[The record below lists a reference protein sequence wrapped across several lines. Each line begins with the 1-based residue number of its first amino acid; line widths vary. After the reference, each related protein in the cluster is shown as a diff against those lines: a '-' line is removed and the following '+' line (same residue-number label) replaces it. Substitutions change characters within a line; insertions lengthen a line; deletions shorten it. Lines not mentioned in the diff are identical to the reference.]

1 MIAVTVTGR
10 NRTQSKKGE
19 DQMSKNVIIIG
30 GSAAGITAGITV
42 RRNYPDAAITL
53 IRKEEQVLIPCGIP
67 YIFGTVGVP
76 QKNLIPDALL
86 ENNRINLIIDEA
98 TSIDREKKVVTTKS
112 HSEAPYDK
120 LILATGSLP
129 LELPLKGREKEN
141 VYMVMKDVD
150 YLQKLS
156 DRMETAKDLVII
168 GGGFIGVEFAD
179 ECKKRNENM
188 NVTVVELLPH
198 CLLLACDEEFCV
210 EAEKKLVERGI
221 TILPDARAEEIV
233 GKGKVEAVRL
243 SNGKEIKADVVIMGV
258 GVVPNIE
265 LAESAGLKIGATK
278 AIHVDQ
284 YMRTSDKDIFACGD
298 CCEKFSFFDMKPS
311 RLRLASIATTEAR
324 IAGAN
329 LFELKQKNDGVIG
342 VFATVVNGLTVGTAG
357 LTQSAAIKAG
367 FDTVAEIASGP
378 DRHPGGMPGMSNLN
392 VKLVF
397 DKKSGRIL
405 GGQVWGGSS
414 GGELLNAIA
423 AQITAGMKADDIARF
438 QIGTHPALTASPIAY
453 HLVNAAEK
461 AMNLIQKPNIL
472 IVEDDRDF
480 VGALMAVLSSQP
492 YSLDV
497 AHTKDEAMAKIAKN
511 KPSLVLLDIM
521 LDRVDDGF
529 TICRELKSD
538 PQYWD
543 IPIIA
548 MSAISRD
555 ADLDPGIGD
564 HFKVDEFLAKPVK
577 AKDLLEKI
585 KQFI

>member
-1 MIAVTVTGR
+1 
-10 NRTQSKKGE
+10 
-19 DQMSKNVIIIG
+19 MSKNVVIIG
-30 GSAAGITAGITV
+30 GSAAGITAGITA
-42 RRNYPDAAITL
+42 RRHYPDADITL

-76 QKNLIPDALL
+76 QKNLIPDAIL
-86 ENNRINLIIDEA
+86 ETNGINLIVDEA
-98 TSIDREKKVVTTKS
+98 QSIDRDKKVVVTAS
-112 HSEAPYDK
+112 QGEVPYDK

-129 LELPLKGREKEN
+129 MELPLEGLDKDG
-141 VYMVMKDVD
+141 VYTVAKDVD

-156 DRMETAKDLVII
+156 DKLDQSKDLVII

-179 ECKKRNENM
+179 ECKKKDEEM
-188 NVTVVELLPH
+188 NVTIVELLPH

-210 EAEKKLVERGI
+210 EAEKKLEDRGI
-221 TILPDARAEEIV
+221 TIMPDARAASIV
-233 GKGKVEAVRL
+233 GDGKVEAVRL
-243 SNGKEIKADVVIMGV
+243 ADGKEIKADVVIMGV
-258 GVVPNIE
+258 GVVPNTKI
-265 LAESAGLKIGATK
+265 ATDAGLKIGPTK

-298 CCEKFSFFDMKPS
+298 CCEKFSFFNMQPS
-311 RLRLASIATTEAR
+311 RLRLASVASTEAR

-329 LFELKQKNDGVIG
+329 LFDLKRKSDGAIG

-357 LTQSAAIKAG
+357 LTENAAKNAG
-367 FDTVAEIASGP
+367 YETVTEIASGP

-397 DKKSGRIL
+397 DKKTGRIL
-405 GGQVWGGSS
+405 GGQVWGGNS

-461 AMNLIQKPNIL
+461 AMSLIETPSIL

-480 VGALMAVLSSQP
+480 VGALVAVLSGQP
-492 YSLDV
+492 YDLDV
-497 AHTKDEAMAKIAKN
+497 AHTREDAMKKVAEK
-511 KPSLVLLDIM
+511 KPSLILLDIM
-521 LDRVDDGF
+521 LDHVDDGF
-529 TICRELKSD
+529 TICRELKAD

-555 ADLDPGIGD
+555 AGIDPGIGD
-564 HFKVDEFLAKPVK
+564 HFKVDDFLAKPVK
-577 AKDLLEKI
+577 AKDLMEKI
-585 KQFI
+585 EQYI

>member
-1 MIAVTVTGR
+1 
-10 NRTQSKKGE
+10 
-19 DQMSKNVIIIG
+19 MSKNVVIIG
-30 GSAAGITAGITV
+30 GSAAGITAGITT
-42 RRNYPDAAITL
+42 RRHYPDADITL

-76 QKNLIPDALL
+76 QKNLIPDAIL
-86 ENNRINLIIDEA
+86 ETNGINLIVDEA
-98 TSIDREKKVVTTKS
+98 QSIDRGKRVVVTAS
-112 HSEAPYDK
+112 HGEIPYDK
-120 LILATGSLP
+120 LILAMGSLP
-129 LELPLKGREKEN
+129 MELPLEGLDKDG
-141 VYMVMKDVD
+141 VYTVVKDVD

-156 DRMETAKDLVII
+156 DRLDQAKDLVII

-179 ECKKRNENM
+179 ECKKKNENT
-188 NVTVVELLPH
+188 NVTIVELLPH
-198 CLLLACDEEFCV
+198 CLLLACDEEFCA
-210 EAEKKLVERGI
+210 EAEKRLEDRGI
-221 TILPDARAEEIV
+221 AILPNERAATIV
-233 GKGKVEAVRL
+233 GDDKVEAVRL
-243 SNGKEIKADVVIMGV
+243 SSGKEIKADVVIMGV
-258 GVVPNIE
+258 GVVPNTQ
-265 LAESAGLKIGATK
+265 LATDAGLKIGPTN

-298 CCEKFSFFDMKPS
+298 CCEKFSFFNMQPS
-311 RLRLASIATTEAR
+311 RLRLASVASTEAR

-329 LFELKQKNDGVIG
+329 LFDLKRKSDGAIG

-357 LTQSAAIKAG
+357 LTESAARNAG
-367 FDTVAEIASGP
+367 YETVTEIASGP

-397 DKKSGRIL
+397 DKKTGRIL
-405 GGQVWGGSS
+405 GGQVWGGNS

-461 AMNLIQKPNIL
+461 AMSLIETPSIL

-480 VGALMAVLSSQP
+480 VGALTAVLSGQP
-492 YSLDV
+492 YDLTV
-497 AHTKDEAMAKIAKN
+497 AHTREEAMAKLAEK
-511 KPSLVLLDIM
+511 KPSLILLDIM
-521 LDRVDDGF
+521 LDHVDDGF
-529 TICRELKSD
+529 TICRELKAD

-555 ADLDPGIGD
+555 AGIDPGIGD
-564 HFKVDEFLAKPVK
+564 HFKVDDFLTKPVK
-577 AKDLLEKI
+577 AKDLMEKI
-585 KQFI
+585 EQYI

>member
-1 MIAVTVTGR
+1 MNEKVL
-10 NRTQSKKGE
+10 
-19 DQMSKNVIIIG
+19 IIG
-30 GSAAGITAGITV
+30 GSAAGVTAGITA

-53 IRKEEQVLIPCGIP
+53 IRKEDQVLIPCGIP

-76 QKNLIPDALL
+76 EKNLIPDSIL
-86 ENNRINLIIDEA
+86 ENNGIDLILDEA
-98 TSIDREKKVVTTKS
+98 TSIHREKKIVATKS
-112 HSEAPYDK
+112 HGEVTYDK

-129 LELPLKGREKEN
+129 LELPVKGLEKEN
-141 VYMVMKDVD
+141 VYAIVKDVG

-156 DRMETAKDLVII
+156 DHLEKAQDLVII

-179 ECKKRNENM
+179 ECKKKNDNL
-188 NVTVVELLPH
+188 NVTIVELLPH
-198 CLLLACDEEFCV
+198 CLLLACDEEFCA
-210 EAEKKLVERGI
+210 EAEKKMIERGI
-221 TILPDARAEEIV
+221 MILPDARAEEIV
-233 GKGKVEAVRL
+233 GRDKVEAVRI

-258 GVVPNIE
+258 GVVPNIK
-265 LAESAGLKIGATK
+265 LAESAGLRIGATK
-278 AIHVDQ
+278 AVHVDQ

-311 RLRLASIATTEAR
+311 RLRLASIASTEAR

-342 VFATVVNGLTVGTAG
+342 VFATVVNGLMVGTAG
-357 LTQSAAIKAG
+357 LTQSAAVRAG
-367 FDTVAEIASGP
+367 YDIVTEIATGP
-378 DRHPGGMPGMSNLN
+378 DRHPGSMPGMSNLN

-397 DKKSGRIL
+397 DKQSGRIL
-405 GGQVWGGSS
+405 GGQVWGGLS

-461 AMNLIQKPNIL
+461 AISLIQKPNIL
-472 IVEDDRDF
+472 IIEDDHDF
-480 VGALMAVLSSQP
+480 IIALTAVLSGQP

-497 AHTKDEAMAKIAKN
+497 AHTKDEAMAKIVKK

-555 ADLDPGIGD
+555 ANLDPGIGD
-564 HFKVDEFLAKPVK
+564 HFKVNDFLAKPVK

-585 KQFI
+585 NQFV